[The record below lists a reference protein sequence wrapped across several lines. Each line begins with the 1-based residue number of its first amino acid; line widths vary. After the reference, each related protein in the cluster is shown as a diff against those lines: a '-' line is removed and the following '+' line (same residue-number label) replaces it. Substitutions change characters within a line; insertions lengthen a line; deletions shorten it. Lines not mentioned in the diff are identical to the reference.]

1 MESILELLKSYF
13 ALALVL
19 VIFSYLMPKEG
30 YKKYMQFFVGI
41 LLGVIILRPVA
52 EWIVTDDTP
61 MENLEELTEQL
72 EAIAAENTPK
82 LSPLSISN
90 MNDMMAELVGE
101 EGVIELPKDYQLFI
115 LTNNKR
121 IFGVTALCNR
131 KALRELAEKLD
142 SDLLIFP
149 SSVHEIIVKPASG
162 NLEGF
167 LNSRDMVREV
177 NQTLVAQEEILSD
190 SVYFYSKET
199 NTLSIA

>member
-72 EAIAAENTPK
+72 EAISFDMEGEDMYEIYFE
-82 LSPLSISN
+82 ISGK
-90 MNDMMAELVGE
+90 M
-101 EGVIELPKDYQLFI
+101 EGSQVE
-115 LTNNKR
+115 
-121 IFGVTALCNR
+121 
-131 KALRELAEKLD
+131 
-142 SDLLIFP
+142 
-149 SSVHEIIVKPASG
+149 
-162 NLEGF
+162 
-167 LNSRDMVREV
+167 
-177 NQTLVAQEEILSD
+177 
-190 SVYFYSKET
+190 
-199 NTLSIA
+199 